1 MESIFTRHVNDIK
14 NIIKEAF
21 YGLTKNLGFAAV
33 WEKKLSAPV
42 IIPFC
47 E

>member
-1 MESIFTRHVNDIK
+1 MESIFAGHVNDMR

-21 YGLTKNLGFAAV
+21 YRLTKNLGFAAV
-33 WEKKLSAPV
+33 WEKNLSAPV

-47 E
+47 A

>member
-14 NIIKEAF
+14 NIIKKAF
-21 YGLTKNLGFAAV
+21 YRLTKNLGFAV
-33 WEKKLSAPV
+33 GREKNFSAPV